1 MSKDNDNE
9 SHVISIQN
17 NNLYENL
24 IKHGIDKCESILLS
38 ANSKEIEYYIID
50 KIEYNK
56 IIYLL
61 GIDFHSQEDDDLILI
76 EISNLNIK
84 IFFDYD
90 SISKFFQL
98 KEEYDNENET
108 IGKLEFKD
116 KIFIINHKDFNSNSE
131 DIYINSITNA
141 VKNLNISNPEFN

>member
-1 MSKDNDNE
+1 MSKDNDND

-61 GIDFHSQEDDDLILI
+61 GIDFHSQEDNDLILI

-98 KEEYDNENET
+98 KEEYDNENEI